1 MLIDSGAVNSLL
13 SAKMSKRERDFKE
26 LTSMIWGLESLKHVG
41 QAGNSE
47 AGASVHRWN
56 FF

>member
-1 MLIDSGAVNSLL
+1 MLIDSGAVNSFL